1 MAEERTGPR
10 KGGTRTF
17 NQDGTEVKPAAAP
30 VAKPKPKPKTE
41 SATQAAKKK
50 NKE

>member
-1 MAEERTGPR
+1 MNEKRTGPR
-10 KGGTRTF
+10 KGGSRTF
-17 NQDGTEVKPAAAP
+17 NVDGTEVFPAAAP

-41 SATQAAKKK
+41 SAPQAAKKK

>member
-1 MAEERTGPR
+1 MDEKRTGPR

-17 NQDGTEVKPAAAP
+17 NPDGTEVKPAAAP
-30 VAKPKPKPKTE
+30 APKPKTE
-41 SATQAAKKK
+41 SAPKAAKK